1 MIDAAV
7 AVALFMVLLMVFL
20 ILVFAL
26 VTMVDQGLDGLIK
39 KKIKKRFG
47 GDE

>member
-1 MIDAAV
+1 MIHDIIGISIII
-7 AVALFMVLLMVFL
+7 LLSIFSL
-20 ILVFAL
+20 ILLFAL
-26 VTMVDQGLDGLIK
+26 ITIVDQGLDGLIT

>member
-1 MIDAAV
+1 MIEAAMGV
-7 AVALFMVLLMVFL
+7 
-20 ILVFAL
+20 ILVVIAL
-26 VTMVDQGLDGLIK
+26 LFVLFFCIGLLAMVDQGLDGLIT

>member
-1 MIDAAV
+1 MID
-7 AVALFMVLLMVFL
+7 VALAILLLMIFFTIFL
-20 ILVFAL
+20 FLLAAL
-26 VTMVDQGLDGLIK
+26 ISLVDQQLDGLIT